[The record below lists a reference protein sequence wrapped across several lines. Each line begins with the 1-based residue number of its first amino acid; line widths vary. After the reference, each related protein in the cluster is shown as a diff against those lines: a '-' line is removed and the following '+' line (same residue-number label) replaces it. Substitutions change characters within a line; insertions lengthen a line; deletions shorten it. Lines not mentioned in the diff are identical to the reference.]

1 MNLMGCYLDL
11 LVKHL
16 KLRLKM
22 KRMEQTTTEIIEEN
36 RMLHE
41 IIADLKNG
49 GGY

>member
-1 MNLMGCYLDL
+1 MNLMASYLEL
-11 LVKHL
+11 LAKHL

-22 KRMEQTTTEIIEEN
+22 KQMERTTSEIIEEN

>member
-1 MNLMGCYLDL
+1 MNLMASYLEL

-22 KRMEQTTTEIIEEN
+22 KQMERTTTEIIEEN
-36 RMLHE
+36 RMLHD
-41 IIADLKNG
+41 IVKDLKNG

>member
-1 MNLMGCYLDL
+1 MNLMGCYLEL
-11 LVKHL
+11 LTKHL

-22 KRMEQTTTEIIEEN
+22 KQMERTTTEIIEEN

-49 GGY
+49 GVY

>member
-1 MNLMGCYLDL
+1 MNLIASYLEL
-11 LVKHL
+11 LAKHL

-22 KRMEQTTTEIIEEN
+22 KQMERTTTEIIEEN

-49 GGY
+49 GVY